1 MATQNLLKNQFFFFA
16 CYLLMVISAC
26 YSSTS
31 FSEETGIVSSKN
43 QNDLTDIIGIWQS
56 IDDETG
62 QAKSLIEIS
71 VIDGVYSGKILKVL
85 NSDQTNPICNKCKG
99 EKANQAIEGMTIID
113 NVKKIKDYWGE
124 GTILD
129 PKNGKTYKVK
139 FTLIEDGN
147 KLNVRGFV
155 GIPTLGR
162 TQVWLRK

>member
-1 MATQNLLKNQFFFFA
+1 MTIQNLLKNPFLFFTCNLF
-16 CYLLMVISAC
+16 LIISAC
-26 YSSTS
+26 YPPIS
-31 FSEETGIVSSKN
+31 FSDEQTVTF
-43 QNDLTDIIGIWQS
+43 TDIIGIWQS
-56 IDDETG
+56 IDDKTG

-99 EKANQAIEGMTIID
+99 EKANQPIEGMTIID